1 MEASKI
7 NRRRFLKYVG
17 AGTAVVAVAGA
28 YMLLARPSMQLP
40 NANLTTTTATATST
54 TYVQETTTT
63 TTVANPVEAY
73 ARSLGITED
82 IIEKIS
88 FLGENGLD
96 AKNEALVDYLSDIQ
110 HFDFSAH
117 QKQYSSPEGERR
129 RMQDNLVNTVVVDR
143 AISDAEADALTYLH
157 GHPTPMQPKAAK
169 YDLYETTL
177 EFIARGAAQGADPE
191 LVCELSRLPDI
202 RRDKERYTEFF
213 DNLIDISADE
223 KNAQGLQRALD
234 VGLKYGRRFCT
245 PLECLYWI
253 WLDGKD
259 IEALLRAFSTSRVAT
274 EAWRRTSTSGNY
286 TSDRW
291 KSFGEVTDR
300 LSSGFLTS
308 TYEQHNFKYVY
319 AVRGGLASRIFSK
332 REGNCGDFAAFDWLC
347 LCKNGYDSRV
357 YTLIY
362 KWLVGGNYFGH
373 GVNVYNEN
381 GKNFVSSNGTR
392 REFKDLKTVLTQIAQ
407 EQRYALLDF
416 KDTTSRLREYEDCH
430 GRI

>member
-17 AGTAVVAVAGA
+17 AGTVVVGVASA
-28 YMLLARPSMQLP
+28 YVLLARPGMQLP
-40 NANLTTTTATATST
+40 NANLTTTSATATSI
-54 TYVQETTTT
+54 TYVQETTT

-82 IIEKIS
+82 IIEQIS
-88 FLGENGLD
+88 CLGEDGLD
-96 AKNEALVDYLSDIQ
+96 SKDEVFVNYLSDIQ
-110 HFDFSAH
+110 HFDFSGH

-129 RMQDNLVNTVVVDR
+129 RMQENLVNTVLVDR
-143 AISDAEADALTYLH
+143 VISDTESDALTYLH
-157 GHPTPMQPKAAK
+157 GHPTSMQPKVAK
-169 YDLYETTL
+169 YDLHETTL

-202 RRDKERYTEFF
+202 RHDKELYTEFF

-245 PLECLYWI
+245 PLQCLYWI

-259 IEALLRAFSTSRVAT
+259 IEALLRAFSTSRLAT
-274 EAWRRTSTSGNY
+274 EAWRRTSTSRNY

-319 AVRGGLASRIFSK
+319 VARQGSASRIFSK
-332 REGNCGDFAAFDWLC
+332 RQGNCADFAAFDWLC

-357 YTLIY
+357 YTLYY
-362 KWLVGGNYFGH
+362 KWLSGGNYVGH
-373 GVNVYNEN
+373 DVNVYREN
-381 GKNFVSSNGTR
+381 GKDFVSSNGTR
-392 REFKDLKTVLTQIAQ
+392 REYKDLETVLAQIAR
-407 EQRYALLDF
+407 EQGYRLLDWA
-416 KDTTSRLREYEDCH
+416 DTTYRLLEYQDCH